1 MKAGYFRGIG
11 GPQGP
16 LSWRQLKDQ
25 GVWEVRL
32 LVLKLHTTS
41 HIPTGSTFA
50 KDLFLVHE
58 SWRGGIRYDFLSP
71 IFVGESHPNQ
81 AEASKG
87 LIFKVW

>member
-1 MKAGYFRGIG
+1 M
-11 GPQGP
+11 
-16 LSWRQLKDQ
+16 
-25 GVWEVRL
+25 RL

-71 IFVGESHPNQ
+71 IFVGVFRYPNQ

-87 LIFKVW
+87 LIFNVW